1 MRNYLTECI
10 GTFFLV
16 LAVGLSTQQG
26 PILASFAPIA
36 IGASLMIMVYMG
48 GHISGGHYNPS
59 VTLAVWL
66 RGKLPA
72 REVIPYWISQVVGA
86 VLAAYVV
93 YAVLGKTYAL
103 APGAGVG
110 AGTAVLI
117 EAVYAFALSIVVL
130 NTATSPATAGNSY
143 YGLAIGFTIVV
154 AAFCG
159 GGISGGAFNPAVGT
173 GPAIVSAITGIGTG
187 LAGLWIYIIG
197 PLLGGAA
204 AAGVYRLQN
213 PPE

>member
-26 PILASFAPIA
+26 PVVGQFAPIA
-36 IGASLMIMVYMG
+36 IGSALMIMVYMG

-72 REVIPYWISQVVGA
+72 REVVPYWIAQIIGA
-86 VLAAYVV
+86 VLAAFVV

-110 AGTAVLI
+110 AGSAVLV
-117 EAVYAFALSIVVL
+117 EAIFAFALSIVVL
-130 NTATSPATAGNSY
+130 NTATSSATAGNSY
-143 YGLAIGFTIVV
+143 YGLAIGFTITV

-173 GPAIVSAITGIGTG
+173 GPAIVSAITGMGAG
-187 LAGLWIYIIG
+187 LAGLWIYIVG
-197 PLLGGAA
+197 PLIGGAV
-204 AAGVYRLQN
+204 AAGVYRIQN
-213 PPE
+213 PTE